1 MKLFLLSLF
10 FLININA
17 NDNIIQDFYAKAVPI
32 EHYIVKSIVNGEVIY
47 VNRSIESNSSNNTTI
62 IEIDTKVDT
71 LELKQLNQKLNIIN
85 KMIKIEKNNQR
96 SINKISSKSKFE
108 KDNQKLKVLNIQ
120 SNKIDL
126 IIKIN
131 RLKDIILHKTIID
144 KSNYIDEIF
153 VQEGDF
159 FTTGTKLYSAYDL
172 TNAKLEIFVS
182 INNIEKIRNKTI
194 YLNNIKTS
202 YKINKIFKVANQTHL
217 SSYKC
222 KIIINKPNQF
232 SKLVKIEFK

>member
-17 NDNIIQDFYAKAVPI
+17 NGNVIQDFYAKAIPI
-32 EHYIVKSIVNGEVIY
+32 EHYIVKSTVNGEMIY

-62 IEIDTKVDT
+62 IKIDTKVDT
-71 LELKQLNQKLNIIN
+71 LELKQLNRKLNIIN

-120 SNKIDL
+120 SNKTDL

-131 RLKDIILHKTIID
+131 RLKDSISHKTIID

-153 VQEGDF
+153 VQKGDF
-159 FTTGTKLYSAYDL
+159 VTSGTKLYSAYDL

-182 INNIEKIRNKTI
+182 INDIEKIRNKTI

-222 KIIINKPNQF
+222 EIIINKPNQF